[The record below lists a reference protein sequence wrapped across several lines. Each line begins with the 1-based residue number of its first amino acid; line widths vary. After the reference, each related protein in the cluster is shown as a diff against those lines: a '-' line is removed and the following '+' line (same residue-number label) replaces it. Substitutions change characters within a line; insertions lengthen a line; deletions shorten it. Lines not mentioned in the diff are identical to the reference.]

1 MKLAMS
7 VGDSRH
13 YRLDEV
19 AGRHFLQ
26 TAKRARL
33 PETLTA
39 GILRE
44 VTESA
49 AKALATV
56 ECQLPGDFPA
66 GICASIARGV
76 ATASAKLARPSMPI
90 YFF

>member
-1 MKLAMS
+1 MKFAMS

-13 YRLDEV
+13 YRLDEIV
-19 AGRHFLQ
+19 GRHFLQ

-49 AKALATV
+49 AKALAMV

-66 GICASIARGV
+66 GICASIARG
-76 ATASAKLARPSMPI
+76 ARSRLPRLEVQPG
-90 YFF
+90 